1 MAVVG
6 MPKKGLT
13 VKPVIHTE
21 MNSLCQ
27 VDLIDMQANLDDNYK
42 LLIVVY
48 QDHLTKFV
56 IL

>member
-21 MNSLCQ
+21 MNLLCQ

-42 LLIVVY
+42 LVVY